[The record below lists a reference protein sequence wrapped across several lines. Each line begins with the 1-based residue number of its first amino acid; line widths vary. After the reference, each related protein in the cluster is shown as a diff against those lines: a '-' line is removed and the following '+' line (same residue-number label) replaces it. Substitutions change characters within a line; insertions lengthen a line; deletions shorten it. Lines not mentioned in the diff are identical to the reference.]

1 MTIRVAIVDDHKLI
15 CLAFAHMLADVPGMS
30 VVGTA
35 ASGEEALV
43 LVRQQQPDVLLL
55 DLDMP
60 GMGGQETF
68 RRLQRQAPELR
79 IIVLSVTEKGPLP
92 GLMLDAGVAGYL
104 TKGAEL
110 ADVVLAIR
118 RAMLGQRYLSPDLAQ
133 SIVLTREEKAENPF
147 AQLSER
153 EMQVLT
159 LMTRE
164 HRIQD
169 IAESLALSPKTVSTY
184 RVRLMQ
190 KLGVENDI
198 ALTRLALQH
207 GLLV

>member
-15 CLAFAHMLADVPGMS
+15 CMAFAHMLADVPGIL

-35 ASGEEALV
+35 ASGEEALS
-43 LVRQQQPDVLLL
+43 LVRQQQPDVVLL

-60 GMGGQETF
+60 GMGGQEAF
-68 RRLQRQAPELR
+68 KRLQRQAPDLR
-79 IIVLSVTEKGPLP
+79 IIVISVTESGPLP
-92 GLMLDAGVAGYL
+92 GIMLDAGVAGYL
-104 TKGAEL
+104 TKGSEL

-118 RAMLGQRYLSPDLAQ
+118 RAMIGQRYLSPELAQ
-133 SIVLTREEKAENPF
+133 SIVLTREESGVNPF
-147 AQLSER
+147 SVLSER

-159 LMTRE
+159 LLTRE
-164 HRIQD
+164 NRIQD

-184 RVRLMQ
+184 RTRLMQ

-198 ALTRLALQH
+198 GLARLALQH
-207 GLLV
+207 GLLA